1 MERQDKI
8 NLSLFVGFNI
18 VIGLV
23 YLIWKV
29 IR

>member
-1 MERQDKI
+1 MERQDEI